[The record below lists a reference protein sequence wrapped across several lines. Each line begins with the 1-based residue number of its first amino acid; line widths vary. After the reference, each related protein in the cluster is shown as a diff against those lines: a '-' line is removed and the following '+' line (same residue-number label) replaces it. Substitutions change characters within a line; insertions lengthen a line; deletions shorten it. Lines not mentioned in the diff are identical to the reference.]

1 MTDERSRRTADE
13 VEIAKLLAK
22 LAQMADDGDLNE
34 YARLFTEDGSWTG
47 PGGDTRTGRPDI
59 IAGAQERRAAGIQ
72 GPGTNSFHLISN
84 INIEVDGDAAAG
96 KAYFHYY
103 RNADAMPQIT
113 SMGVY
118 RDQFRRTPEGWRMAK
133 RVIHGPTVAPP

>member
-47 PGGDTRTGRPDI
+47 PAAIREPGGPTSSRGRRRGEPLGFKAPARTP
-59 IAGAQERRAAGIQ
+59 
-72 GPGTNSFHLISN
+72 FHLISN
-84 INIEVDGDAAAG
+84 VNIEVDGDAATG